1 MYVYVSASHAFWQ
14 LITLNDNHHPY
25 LLGTFRSMD
34 NTCIINLT
42 YSLKSQFDINPIWRI
57 QIWTQYCV
65 TQCIHI
71 PVYIVLICYCIICIG
86 SHRKTATIWLYGYPQ
101 PINPVFLF
109 IYIAIYITIHVHI
122 IGCEINIYLSINTP

>member
-1 MYVYVSASHAFWQ
+1 MYIYVSASHAFWQ

-42 YSLKSQFDINPIWRI
+42 YSLKSQFDINPIWYPHMD
-57 QIWTQYCV
+57 T
-65 TQCIHI
+65 
-71 PVYIVLICYCIICIG
+71 VLCNPMHPYTCLHCPYFFYCIICIG

-109 IYIAIYITIHVHI
+109 I
-122 IGCEINIYLSINTP
+122 